1 MTWNIKI
8 DDQPDNVYLKRID
21 INDIHRGVDLF
32 NICCGI
38 FFDDELDYNYTDNGY
53 NLFFAT
59 ENGKRFLLQNATS
72 RECFLFLQGMRYYH
86 NNGNIMPSTDE
97 LRQHR
102 KEIEKKRKETK

>member
-1 MTWNIKI
+1 MTWKIRI
-8 DDQPDNVYLKRID
+8 DDQPDNVYLNRID
-21 INDIHRGVDLF
+21 INDINRGVDLF

-38 FFDDELDYNYTDNGY
+38 FFDDELDYNYTDKGY

-97 LRQHR
+97 MRQHR
-102 KEIEKKRKETK
+102 KEIEKKRKEIK

>member
-1 MTWNIKI
+1 MTWNLKI
-8 DDQPDNVYLKRID
+8 DDQPNDVSLGRID
-21 INDIHRGVDLF
+21 INDIDRGVDLF

-38 FFDDELDYNYTDNGY
+38 FFEYEELEYNYTDNGY

-86 NNGNIMPSTDE
+86 NNANITLCSEEE
-97 LRQHR
+97 LQIRRKRR
-102 KEIEKKRKETK
+102 KERK